1 MNKLKLTS
9 VALAT
14 TVLLASCGFWSSLPD
29 HLSNL
34 EWENTNLVVS
44 VNSTAIGNKNIDS
57 IVNYAIA
64 DNNRYSKKD
73 YDVAKEAYTNYLQ
86 WKEYG
91 GSYALKI
98 NLPKILASMNWWSS
112 SPSIDE
118 IWASSYGINIWNKA
132 LAGIAKDI
140 YWWFMTAAKWNEITS
155 DEEKKMEELTKQF
168 TTLNK
173 DKSKDSFEKV
183 VTLVDD
189 NSDTIWKM
197 LFKQQKE
204 GKTYDKYKE
213 AFGSIKFDWS
223 NVFGKLD
230 PTDSLKGKAVDSKNF
245 NSFSDAV
252 GLDSTYVYMVFLN
265 SQDILGSLQE
275 MLPENL
281 DSNTI
286 NSMFP
291 SEISSVIAP
300 FKDKLNNI
308 LKFVKNIQ
316 YAGIVISKDW
326 DDVSAK
332 LNISST
338 EAKEFDSFQN
348 SIKLLIDTGLEKFKT
363 ESLNNLSSSSN
374 DKLTSDEKDE
384 IKKNINSISSK
395 LERNGNDVVIS
406 ITGKIGSDLISKLL
420 DKETEKITTEF
431 DKK

>member
-1 MNKLKLTS
+1 MNKLKLT
-9 VALAT
+9 ATILAT
-14 TVLLASCGFWSSLPD
+14 TVLLTSCGFWSSLPD

-44 VNSTAIGNKNIDS
+44 VNSTAVGNKNIDS
-57 IVNYAIA
+57 MVNYAIA

-73 YDVAKEAYTNYLQ
+73 YDVAKEAYANYLQ

-91 GSYALKI
+91 GSYALKV
-98 NLPKILASMNWWSS
+98 NLPKILASMNWSNS
-112 SPSIDE
+112 TNLDE
-118 IWASSYGINIWNKA
+118 IGASSYWINLWNKT
-132 LAGIAKDI
+132 LVWITEDI
-140 YWWFMTAAKWNEITS
+140 YWGFMSAAKWNEITS

-168 TTLNK
+168 VTLNK
-173 DKSKDSFEKV
+173 DKTKDSFEKA

-204 GKTYDKYKE
+204 GQTYDKYKE

-223 NVFGKLD
+223 NIFGKLD
-230 PTDSLKGKAVDSKNF
+230 PTDSLKGNAIDSKNF
-245 NSFSDAV
+245 KNFSDAV
-252 GLDSTYVYMVFLN
+252 DLDDTYVYMVFLN
-265 SQDILGSLQE
+265 SQDIIGSLQE

-291 SEISSVIAP
+291 SEISSVVAP

-395 LERNGNDVVIS
+395 LERNGDDVVIS